1 MYLRPGEVL
10 LADVTHDRWPGWA
23 RPQLLAAVELAGA
36 PATCSGR
43 ALATELYDRWFSGAV
58 VGESVPTRPLAGAY
72 RDAHAAS
79 TITRHGGVDVL
90 ERYDRI
96 GTDGWWRTW
105 NTLWQPR
112 HDDARVLLSPR
123 AQSMPEL
130 VALLTSRLGEI
141 PYVLACPTV
150 ALHLSR
156 SGSVV
161 LHLSRLSAL
170 TPELVADLRALLR
183 PDTPPLCLPLGPG
196 IAVAQYPDNG
206 MTFGE
211 HRCHLLALALADA
224 RTIAPADSLV
234 LDVIAEVFAAHGV
247 DPSTPYRN

>member
-1 MYLRPGEVL
+1 M
-10 LADVTHDRWPGWA
+10 
-23 RPQLLAAVELAGA
+23 
-36 PATCSGR
+36 
-43 ALATELYDRWFSGAV
+43 
-58 VGESVPTRPLAGAY
+58 GESVPARALAGAY

-79 TITRHGGVDVL
+79 TVSRHDGVDVL
-90 ERYDRI
+90 ERHDRI
-96 GTDGWWRTW
+96 GADGWWRTW

-123 AQSMPEL
+123 AQAAPEL
-130 VALLTSRLGEI
+130 VALLTSRLSEV

-150 ALHLSR
+150 AMHLSR

-170 TPELVADLRALLR
+170 TPQLAADLRTLLR

-196 IAVAQYPDNG
+196 IAVAHYPDNG

-224 RTIAPADSLV
+224 RSSAPADALV
-234 LDVIAEVFAAHGV
+234 LEVIAEVFAAHGV
-247 DPSTPYRN
+247 DPSAPYRN